1 MTTNDVIK
9 KNINIGVKPNVT
21 FILPYLGEYSK
32 VIDVI
37 ENINRIFINLEKTF
51 VIIDAVPAVG
61 LGNLKL
67 STSLFFKL
75 SFFLIF
81 SEESEQIIDN
91 LFANYKM

>member
-37 ENINRIFINLEKTF
+37 ENINNF
-51 VIIDAVPAVG
+51 
-61 LGNLKL
+61 
-67 STSLFFKL
+67 
-75 SFFLIF
+75 
-81 SEESEQIIDN
+81 
-91 LFANYKM
+91 